1 MKIYEITCHSVG
13 RPSSY
18 NVKDRMHAGIL
29 QANQVIIPE
38 TADRGCAYA
47 ELLHSGAAWLSQQF
61 TMACCALLRY
71 PLKSTAFLLLCA
83 FCFYF

>member
-1 MKIYEITCHSVG
+1 MKIYQRTCHSAG

-18 NVKDRMHAGIL
+18 TVKGRMHAGIL

-47 ELLHSGAAWLSQQF
+47 ELLHSGAAWLAQQS
-61 TMACCALLRY
+61 LRY
-71 PLKSTAFLLLCA
+71 PLKSTDFLLLCA